1 MEAQIL
7 KNLTWSRGLQKLQ
20 FWGVVGW
27 WVWSSLTGAGR
38 LMMKDT
44 IYYILAKIPS
54 LLSVRLESSIQ
65 VPLKSWYQNLG
76 FFYIIIGA
84 VDNKLSKLYQYYWL
98 CYQYYMII

>member
-20 FWGVVGW
+20 FRGVVGW

-65 VPLKSWYQNLG
+65 VPLKSWSSEFRVFLHNNWSSRQ
-76 FFYIIIGA
+76 
-84 VDNKLSKLYQYYWL
+84 VE
-98 CYQYYMII
+98 